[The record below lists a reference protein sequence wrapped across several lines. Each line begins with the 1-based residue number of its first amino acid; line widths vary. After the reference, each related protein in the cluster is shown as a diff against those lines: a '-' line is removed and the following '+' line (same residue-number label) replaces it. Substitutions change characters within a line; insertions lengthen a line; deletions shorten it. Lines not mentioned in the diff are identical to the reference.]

1 MNKIGLYRSLA
12 FSITLVGALA
22 LAGCGGGGGGGG
34 GTPASAPSVSGG
46 SSGSGSGAP
55 QPTAQQQTTQKYS
68 ATSGSTPTAQATSA
82 VKRAFQIALWQSDQ
96 TRILY
101 QQTQYVYQTV
111 NTYGTAQPCSNATVS
126 CSNNPNPNQYTEPC
140 NSAGTITI
148 LSYEGPNGSDPA
160 VYYKYTDCQWT
171 SGGPVFK
178 SKTDTTYSTQMSVI
192 KDTAASNPTFDYQ
205 DSNVGWSPL
214 YSNWRP
220 NQLASLTASKS
231 TDSNGDT
238 VYSFDVSN
246 EDILYVNTVNG
257 TKVDYTEAFGFNIG
271 APDAKGSVTLLPS
284 STVSIVL
291 QKQRFQDGTRASQT
305 PTYYAVQT
313 TSPLKIQTLSSGM
326 VLKAGAGEIE
336 QVDNKGNPVTSN
348 GKPVTDV
355 TFSYD
360 TKTAMVDVSGR
371 VGGNAIPAGTTVS
384 PGSVV
389 QRFGQ

>member
-46 SSGSGSGAP
+46 SSGSGSGTP

-82 VKRAFQIALWQSDQ
+82 VKRAFQIALWESDQ
-96 TRILY
+96 SQILFR
-101 QQTQYVYQTV
+101 QTQYVYKTV
-111 NTYGTAQPCSNATVS
+111 NAYGTAKSCSNATAS
-126 CSNNPNPNQYTEPC
+126 CSSNPYPNAYTEPC
-140 NSAGTITI
+140 NQAGTITI
-148 LSYEGPNGSDPA
+148 QSYDGPNASDPS
-160 VYYKYTDCQWT
+160 VYYKYSGCQWV

-178 SKTDTTYSTQMSVI
+178 SKTDSYDPPQISVI
-192 KDTAASNPTFDYQ
+192 QHTSGSTTSYDY
-205 DSNVGWSPL
+205 DDDNIGWSPL

-220 NQLASLTASKS
+220 DQVSSLNVSKS
-231 TDSNGDT
+231 TDSNGNT
-238 VYSFDVSN
+238 VYSFD
-246 EDILYVNTVNG
+246 EYIADILYVNTVNG
-257 TKVDYTEAFGFNIG
+257 TKVDYTEAFGFDIG

-284 STVSIVL
+284 NTVSIAL

-360 TKTAMVDVSGR
+360 TNTAMVDVSGR